1 MVAIYINT
9 AGKGTDASGQKQLLM
24 SYAQKYDIAID
35 SIFTEEGWQ
44 AGVLAK
50 LSRGTSVLVA
60 DVSTFGSRYEDILV
74 SVSLAAKRGLRLYT
88 VKENLRIDTMFP
100 LSFEESAGICLQL
113 YKGILSIRNKGIQ
126 DNLLQQGRKLGR
138 PFSGRKGSSVLDNQ
152 EELVRA
158 LLRAGM
164 NKIQIAERLGC
175 GRTSLYL
182 FIKRK
187 GLDVMEKGRPTPVH
201 EEMLRQ
207 TAGGILQTSG
217 SGE

>member
-1 MVAIYINT
+1 MVVIYINT
-9 AGKGTDASGQKQLLM
+9 AGRGADANGQKQLLM

-35 SIFTEEGWQ
+35 GIFIEEGWQ
-44 AGVLAK
+44 PGVLAK
-50 LSRGTSVLVA
+50 LSRGVSILVA
-60 DVSTFGSRYEDILV
+60 DVSTFGSRYEDILT

-126 DNLLQQGRKLGR
+126 DNLLQQGRKRGR

-187 GLDVMEKGRPTPVH
+187 GLDAMGKSLPTPVH
-201 EEMLRQ
+201 EGMPRGNVD
-207 TAGGILQTSG
+207 AIFQTSG